1 MLRKAHK
8 RDRSKFNSWQ
18 LSLKCHQV
26 LGKST
31 CFIQYSLHI
40 LFYFYYNILNLIFS
54 YLFRC
59 RHACSCWE
67 WWPPNLNMAMVDIGA
82 MAMVGAME
90 AMEAM
95 GAMVTIMARERQRLF
110 LLLKLHQ
117 RLSLNMVM
125 GAMEATVMD
134 MEVIAMEDT
143 ATATVMATARGL
155 LSPATMVDMDIVDM
169 VMVVMVMAM
178 AMVMDMATMDEW
190 TIVQKPKIKNSVE
203 VCVLGFRD
211 YLAIYAYR

>member
-1 MLRKAHK
+1 
-8 RDRSKFNSWQ
+8 
-18 LSLKCHQV
+18 
-26 LGKST
+26 
-31 CFIQYSLHI
+31 
-40 LFYFYYNILNLIFS
+40 
-54 YLFRC
+54 
-59 RHACSCWE
+59 
-67 WWPPNLNMAMVDIGA
+67 MAMVDIGA

-110 LLLKLHQ
+110 LLLKQHQ

-134 MEVIAMEDT
+134 MEVIAME

-169 VMVVMVMAM
+169 AMVVMVMAM

-211 YLAIYAYR
+211 YLAIYAYQ

>member
-40 LFYFYYNILNLIFS
+40 LFYFYCNLLNLIFS

-110 LLLKLHQ
+110 LLLKLLQ
-117 RLSLNMVM
+117 RLSLNM
-125 GAMEATVMD
+125 AMVATVMD
-134 MEVIAMEDT
+134 MEVMAMEDM
-143 ATATVMATARGL
+143 AMATVMAMARGL
-155 LSPATMVDMDIVDM
+155 LSPATTVDMVMVDMA
-169 VMVVMVMAM
+169 MVVMVMAM
-178 AMVMDMATMDEW
+178 AMVMDMATMDKW
-190 TIVQKPKIKNSVE
+190 TIIQMPKIESSLE
-203 VCVLGFRD
+203 VCVLGFSD
-211 YLAIYAYR
+211 YLAIYVNQ

>member
-40 LFYFYYNILNLIFS
+40 LFYFYYNLLNLIFS

-110 LLLKLHQ
+110 LLLKLLQ
-117 RLSLNMVM
+117 RLSLNM
-125 GAMEATVMD
+125 AMVATVMD
-134 MEVIAMEDT
+134 MEVMAMEDM
-143 ATATVMATARGL
+143 AMATVMAMARGL
-155 LSPATMVDMDIVDM
+155 LSPATTVDMVMVDMA
-169 VMVVMVMAM
+169 MVVMVMAM
-178 AMVMDMATMDEW
+178 AMVMDMATMDER
-190 TIVQKPKIKNSVE
+190 TIIQMPKIESSLE
-203 VCVLGFRD
+203 VCVLGFGD
-211 YLAIYAYR
+211 YLAIFLNQ